1 MNLSQEMTNQA
12 QTQCFLGMTAIIE
25 SDAMKRLLKVAER
38 VATSQATV
46 LITGESG
53 SGKELVARS
62 IHHFSQRSSKPWVDI
77 SCAALPEHLVESELF
92 GYDKGAFSGAETAK
106 PGLFEMADKGTL
118 FLDEIGELDLKLQ
131 SKLLRVLDG
140 SGYYRLGGTKKIDVN
155 VRIVC
160 ATNRDLEQMARE
172 GKFREDLYH
181 RLAQFH
187 LNVPPLRHRVDDIVP
202 IARLF
207 LKQHSGELQFMH
219 DAENALKSYQWPGN
233 VRELRNVVMKC
244 AVMAVDDAI
253 HALDLPEQLQES
265 YAALPP
271 DQNDLK
277 RLFLAVN
284 GHEDLDFADSVETRS
299 FEEEE
304 MPEFPRG
311 GILEGMERHL
321 IQKILSQT
329 GGHQERAAQ
338 LLGISRRT
346 LSRKLK
352 LYGEECGLS
361 DEPVSAARSL

>member
-1 MNLSQEMTNQA
+1 M
-12 QTQCFLGMTAIIE
+12 AITE
-25 SDAMKRLLKVAER
+25 SEIQSVKQRFGIIGNAPMLNNAVR
-38 VATSQATV
+38 VAMQVAPTEMSV

-62 IHHFSQRSSKPWVDI
+62 IHHYSQRSSKPWVDL

-92 GYDKGAFSGAETAK
+92 GYEKGAFSGADSTK

-131 SKLLRVLDG
+131 AKLLRVLDG
-140 SGYYRLGGTKKIDVN
+140 SGYFRLGGTKKIIVN

-160 ATNRDLEQMARE
+160 ATNRDLEQMVRE

-187 LNVPPLRHRVDDIVP
+187 LVVPPLRQRVDDIIP

-207 LKQHSGELQFMH
+207 LKQHSGDLHFMQ
-219 DAENALKSYQWPGN
+219 DAENALRSYSWPGN

-244 AVMAVDDAI
+244 SVMAMDDAI
-253 HALDLPEQLQES
+253 HALDLPEKLQDS
-265 YAALPP
+265 YASLPP
-271 DQNDLK
+271 GQNDLK
-277 RLFLAVN
+277 RLFMAVN
-284 GHEDLDFADSVETRS
+284 GREYDFPEANIQPVEVEEDEDSRES
-299 FEEEE
+299 
-304 MPEFPRG
+304 PRG

-321 IQKILSQT
+321 IQKILNQT

-352 LYGEECGLS
+352 VYGEEGSLADDS
-361 DEPVSAARSL
+361 VTARTL

>member
-1 MNLSQEMTNQA
+1 
-12 QTQCFLGMTAIIE
+12 
-25 SDAMKRLLKVAER
+25 
-38 VATSQATV
+38 
-46 LITGESG
+46 
-53 SGKELVARS
+53 
-62 IHHFSQRSSKPWVDI
+62 
-77 SCAALPEHLVESELF
+77 
-92 GYDKGAFSGAETAK
+92 
-106 PGLFEMADKGTL
+106 
-118 FLDEIGELDLKLQ
+118 
-131 SKLLRVLDG
+131 
-140 SGYYRLGGTKKIDVN
+140 
-155 VRIVC
+155 
-160 ATNRDLEQMARE
+160 
-172 GKFREDLYH
+172 
-181 RLAQFH
+181 
-187 LNVPPLRHRVDDIVP
+187 
-202 IARLF
+202 
-207 LKQHSGELQFMH
+207 
-219 DAENALKSYQWPGN
+219 
-233 VRELRNVVMKC
+233 
-244 AVMAVDDAI
+244 MAVDDAI